1 MYKYLNIVYA
11 GFVLLFSIMIFS
23 YPTNV
28 FNACKFGLVF
38 WYNSI
43 IPSLFPFMVITSL
56 ILESKLILTIVHTI
70 FSGIMQ
76 ALFRISGVGAI
87 PVILGMFCGYPIG
100 AKLTSD
106 LYDKK
111 AISLIEAEK
120 LVSFCNNC
128 GPIFIISVVCM
139 QLLGDIA
146 YAPFII
152 IVQILSALSVGVIFR
167 NYKKNVTEN
176 TELTHPT
183 STNTPKK
190 SISMIL
196 NDSIV
201 TSAYNTIN
209 IGSFIIFY
217 SVVLEIFMLSGI
229 MNAVNILFLPIESFL
244 HIGPIL
250 SGKLAP
256 GLIELSTGVNNI
268 ANNSGSI
275 PQKILLINIIINW
288 GGFSVHSQTNNIIQ
302 KSNISFKP
310 YIIGKLLQSVFSIIY
325 TILLSLF

>member
-1 MYKYLNIVYA
+1 
-11 GFVLLFSIMIFS
+11 
-23 YPTNV
+23 
-28 FNACKFGLVF
+28 
-38 WYNSI
+38 
-43 IPSLFPFMVITSL
+43 
-56 ILESKLILTIVHTI
+56 
-70 FSGIMQ
+70 
-76 ALFRISGVGAI
+76 
-87 PVILGMFCGYPIG
+87 
-100 AKLTSD
+100 
-106 LYDKK
+106 
-111 AISLIEAEK
+111 
-120 LVSFCNNC
+120 
-128 GPIFIISVVCM
+128 
-139 QLLGDIA
+139 
-146 YAPFII
+146 
-152 IVQILSALSVGVIFR
+152 FR